1 MRFIDSPHYE
11 DWRQAVIEVAQAQ
24 WALDDGRA
32 SPMDV
37 ERAAAK
43 YDQVAALLHDGPGGQ

>member
-1 MRFIDSPHYE
+1 MQFIDSPHYE
-11 DWRQAVIEVAQAQ
+11 DWRQAVIDIAKAQ

-37 ERAAAK
+37 ERAAAR
-43 YDQVAALLHDGPGGQ
+43 YDQLAALLHKYPRGE

>member
-1 MRFIDSPHYE
+1 MRFIDSPHYA

-32 SPMDV
+32 SQIDV
-37 ERAAAK
+37 ERAAAR
-43 YDQVAALLHDGPGGQ
+43 YDQVAALLHESPNGE